1 MQVHQIFT
9 DTLGTLKYRN
19 LSCFCNRGFCLCQ
32 NPKVYE
38 PIEKVSETVSAESS
52 DEEALVDFCTKKVS
66 SKVQTYYNTVYS
78 DSSDFGN
85 EPFAKYK
92 RNSHTKNIVEASTS
106 YNHENQSVGNEIL
119 HPTKISEG
127 VYVLV
132 NICSDKNKNYTY
144 LGMSL
149 STVDEDGDVKIMFFK
164 AIGDNVTIFRAV
176 QKDVSYEPFE
186 NIKKIVPQPK
196 KKLARIIRI

>member
-1 MQVHQIFT
+1 MV
-9 DTLGTLKYRN
+9 
-19 LSCFCNRGFCLCQ
+19 
-32 NPKVYE
+32 
-38 PIEKVSETVSAESS
+38 
-52 DEEALVDFCTKKVS
+52 
-66 SKVQTYYNTVYS
+66 
-78 DSSDFGN
+78 
-85 EPFAKYK
+85 
-92 RNSHTKNIVEASTS
+92 ASTL
-106 YNHENQSVGNEIL
+106 YNHESQSVGNEIL

-144 LGMSL
+144 LDMSL